1 MFRIEYEHGD
11 SLYLYTDGITEL
23 FGGKNAEKLKITG
36 FRKLLEKADKEPVEK
51 REQLIKDGIKD
62 WCGEL
67 AQNDDILIIGLQL

>member
-1 MFRIEYEHGD
+1 M
-11 SLYLYTDGITEL
+11 
-23 FGGKNAEKLKITG
+23 
-36 FRKLLEKADKEPVEK
+36 LEKADKEPVEK